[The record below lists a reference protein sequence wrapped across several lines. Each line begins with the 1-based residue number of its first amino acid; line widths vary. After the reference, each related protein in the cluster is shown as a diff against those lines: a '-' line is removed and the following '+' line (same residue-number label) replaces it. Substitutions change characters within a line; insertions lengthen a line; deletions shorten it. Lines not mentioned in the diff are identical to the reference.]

1 MKNASRFLLCGVCC
15 VLFSCVPAFASSVAD
30 VVGRV
35 SRVQY
40 QHYLDDVLYAKTG
53 NDRAYG
59 PEHDMAMTNIFDQFT
74 AFGLQTTLEPFTYS
88 GKTYYNVVGVLPGQ
102 GSRSNEVYLLNAH
115 YDSARDGEGNG
126 VPGADDD
133 GSGVAGLLEAA
144 RVLAQFPLDA
154 TLVFA
159 AFDREEDDTVGS
171 TEYVTAHAGQQLK
184 GVVALDMIACNTSTN
199 RPEICCLALSEPLML
214 SLSNA
219 VALYGQ
225 GLEVSYG
232 GPETNA
238 DHFSFEAKGFQ
249 ACLLFEAGKNPWYH
263 TLSDCIETPGY
274 IDYDFATQ
282 MTRSAVGW
290 IATAAGISS
299 APPVRILWLPSNS
312 VKLVWPGLGT
322 NVTAQVS
329 TNLAAGSW
337 IDVPSGEVG
346 KEGTNSVLIQSATDA
361 KRFYRLIER

>member
-15 VLFSCVPAFASSVAD
+15 VLFSSAPVSAASVAD

-40 QHYLDDVLYAKTG
+40 QHYLDDMLYARTG

-88 GKTYYNVVGVLPGQ
+88 GKTYYNVVGILPGQ

-171 TEYVTAHAGQQLK
+171 TEYVTAHGSEKFK
-184 GVVALDMIACNTSTN
+184 GVVALDMIACNSSTN
-199 RPEICCLALSEPLML
+199 RPEICCLDMSKPLML

-219 VALYGQ
+219 IALYGQ

-238 DHFSFEAKGFQ
+238 DHFSFESKGFQ

-263 TLSDCIETPGY
+263 SLSDCIETPGY
-274 IDYDFATQ
+274 IDYDFATK

-290 IATAAGISS
+290 IATAAGIYS
-299 APPVRILWLPSNS
+299 APPVQILRLPPDR
-312 VKLVWPGLGT
+312 VKLVWPDSGT

-337 IDVPSGEVG
+337 TDIPSGEVG
-346 KEGTNSVLIQSATDA
+346 KEGTNSVLIQSSTADR
-361 KRFYRLIER
+361 RFYRLIER